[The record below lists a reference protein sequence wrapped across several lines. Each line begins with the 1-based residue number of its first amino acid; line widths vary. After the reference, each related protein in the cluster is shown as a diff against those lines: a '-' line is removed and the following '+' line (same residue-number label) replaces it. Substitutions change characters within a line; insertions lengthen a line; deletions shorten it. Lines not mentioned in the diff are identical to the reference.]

1 MLFLWPLAFA
11 VLDRYPE
18 SGGHAMLVTQRHA
31 DTWFEA
37 TAEQRRTLADAVVE
51 VRQAVAASSGGAPEG
66 WTVGFHA
73 LEAAGHAVPHLRVP
87 LTPTWRNGVPDLQGG
102 TQAGI
107 PERMKYA
114 GLKDGA

>member
-37 TAEQRRTLADAVVE
+37 TAE
-51 VRQAVAASSGGAPEG
+51 
-66 WTVGFHA
+66 
-73 LEAAGHAVPHLRVP
+73 
-87 LTPTWRNGVPDLQGG
+87 
-102 TQAGI
+102 
-107 PERMKYA
+107 
-114 GLKDGA
+114 